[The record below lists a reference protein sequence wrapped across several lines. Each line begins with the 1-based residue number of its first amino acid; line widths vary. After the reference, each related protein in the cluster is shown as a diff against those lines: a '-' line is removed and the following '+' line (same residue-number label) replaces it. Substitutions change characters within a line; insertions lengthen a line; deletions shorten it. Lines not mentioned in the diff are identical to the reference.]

1 MDILVKWI
9 IVVDVSSGESM
20 ITCYFIVLLLKTFG
34 LVSLRY
40 LGLNGW
46 NLKRWLLCTSVGKE
60 FSDFGQQRN
69 STIWILAL
77 FVLCGQFGERNN
89 HIFYGIWVVYYWAEI
104 LISTDFIGVI
114 LYIVIC
120 VCCYCS
126 LLFISSILHYLVLG
140 CEGYFVPLVH
150 LF

>member
-9 IVVDVSSGESM
+9 IVVDGCHVCKSSGESM

-89 HIFYGIWVVYYWAEI
+89 HIFNGIWVVYYGAEI

-120 VCCYCS
+120 VCVAIVACFLS
-126 LLFISSILHYLVLG
+126 VLFYITW
-140 CEGYFVPLVH
+140 F
-150 LF
+150 